1 MWWTSCFFVHLSHQ
15 SIAILSDFEVKD
27 RRGKTKRKEK
37 TYLIVLSV
45 SCLLVFRV
53 SQMVLQTPNLLG
65 FQTTAVLLTSDLL
78 FPSPL
83 SLRFSGASFCID
95 LLQPSSLSSGR
106 SSFMHVPRI
115 KGPWTS
121 PPGYRQHGSWLAIK
135 GGQSYLLITVLSAPP
150 EHQRGFSMCQRNL
163 PKSATEEVSLRVSPL
178 KALLLKS
185 KAGVSLT
192 LAPCP
197 RVEGRTHSKAFS
209 I

>member
-15 SIAILSDFEVKD
+15 SIAILSDFEVED

-106 SSFMHVPRI
+106 SSFMHVPRKRTLDI
-115 KGPWTS
+115 ST
-121 PPGYRQHGSWLAIK
+121 WLEAAWILTC
-135 GGQSYLLITVLSAPP
+135 S
-150 EHQRGFSMCQRNL
+150 QRGTKL
-163 PKSATEEVSLRVSPL
+163 SPNH
-178 KALLLKS
+178 S
-185 KAGVSLT
+185 SPCSPG
-192 LAPCP
+192 AP
-197 RVEGRTHSKAFS
+197 EGL
-209 I
+209 